1 MTLTSHATQIWSI
14 FLKRLSFLFFSNFL
28 FSVGIVANLHSDLGM
43 HPWEVLHVGI
53 ANITPLSIGQTS
65 QVVGFAVIVLGL
77 LVGVAPG
84 FGTLANMYFVGFFTD
99 LIIAWD
105 IIPVQTEITRQFEL
119 LMLGI
124 VIMGMASLFYLKAKL
139 GAGPRDS
146 LMIGLVRKLNSA
158 RAHVLTLTLLALC
171 RQTQTMHIES
181 LCLVLPARSWTI
193 V

>member
-14 FLKRLSFLFFSNFL
+14 FLKRLSFLFFGNFL

-43 HPWEVLHVGI
+43 HPWEVLHVRI

-158 RAHVLTLTLLALC
+158 RALTF
-171 RQTQTMHIES
+171 
-181 LCLVLPARSWTI
+181 
-193 V
+193 